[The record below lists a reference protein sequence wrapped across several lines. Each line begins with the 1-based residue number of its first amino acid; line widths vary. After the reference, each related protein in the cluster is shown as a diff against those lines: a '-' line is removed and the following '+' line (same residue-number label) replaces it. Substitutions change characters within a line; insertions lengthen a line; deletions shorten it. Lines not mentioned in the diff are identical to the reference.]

1 MGQVSRDR
9 EAIMI
14 TSMKET
20 DPVASNVRRAYR
32 DAASQTLPPQMRD
45 LLRKLREQDAAA
57 KEE

>member
-1 MGQVSRDR
+1 
-9 EAIMI
+9 MI

-32 DAASQTLPPQMRD
+32 DAASQTLPQQMRD